1 MVPEE
6 SLMTRSIT
14 LARLVAAAVMSFAL
28 AACAGQKEPAQQS
41 LTELE
46 SAFAKV
52 SEMGQ
57 KYMPEEHAEV
67 DAQIAALKASFDKGD
82 YGAVVAGAS
91 KAAAAIRKL
100 QADSIIAKANY
111 AKEMNAEWAE
121 FTRTMPDTIIA
132 VDKQI
137 TRASS
142 RLPKGMDRDT
152 FKQVVASFDDAKKNW
167 EAAAELGNSGKYE
180 EAVMESRKVKEVVDA
195 TMQALGMTAG

>member
-1 MVPEE
+1 
-6 SLMTRSIT
+6 MTRSISLT
-14 LARLVAAAVMSFAL
+14 RLVAAAVMSVAL

-41 LTELE
+41 ITELE
-46 SAFAKV
+46 AAFAKV

-57 KYMPEEHAEV
+57 KYMPEEFAEV
-67 DAQIAALKASFDKGD
+67 DAQIAGLKASFDKGD

-100 QADSIIAKANY
+100 QADAIIAKANY
-111 AKEMNAEWAE
+111 AKQMNAEWAE
-121 FTRTMPDTIIA
+121 FTRTMPETIVA

-152 FKQVVASFDDAKKNW
+152 FNQVVARFDEAKKSW
-167 EAAAELGNSGKYE
+167 EAAAELGNGGKYE
-180 EAVMESRKVKEVVDA
+180 EAVMASRQVKEVVDA

>member
-1 MVPEE
+1 M
-6 SLMTRSIT
+6 SRTIT
-14 LARLVAAAVMSFAL
+14 FSRLAAAFVMAIAL
-28 AACAGQKEPAQQS
+28 AACASQKDPAQQS
-41 LTELE
+41 ITELE

-52 SEMGQ
+52 AEMGQ
-57 KYMPEEHAEV
+57 KYMPEEYAEV
-67 DAQIAALKASFDKGD
+67 DAQIAGLKASFDKGD

-111 AKEMNAEWAE
+111 AKQMNAEWSDLS
-121 FTRTMPDTIIA
+121 RSMPDTIIA

-137 TRASS
+137 SRASRS
-142 RLPKGMDRDT
+142 LPKGMDRDT
-152 FKQVVASFDDAKKNW
+152 FKQTVATFDEAKKTW
-167 EAAAELGNSGKYE
+167 EAAAELGNAGKYE

>member
-1 MVPEE
+1 
-6 SLMTRSIT
+6 MTRSINM
-14 LARLVAAAVMSFAL
+14 ARLVAAAVMSIAL

-41 LTELE
+41 ITELE
-46 SAFAKV
+46 AAFAKV

-57 KYMPEEHAEV
+57 KYMPEEFAEV
-67 DAQIAALKASFDKGD
+67 DAQIAGLKGSFDKGD
-82 YGAVVAGAS
+82 YGAVVAGAP

-121 FTRTMPDTIIA
+121 FSRTMPDTIIA

-142 RLPKGMDRDT
+142 RLPKGMDRDA
-152 FKQVVASFDDAKKNW
+152 FNQVVASFDEAKKTW
-167 EAAAELGNSGKYE
+167 EGAAELGNAGKYE
-180 EAVMESRKVKEVVDA
+180 EAVLESRKVQEVVDA
-195 TMQALGMTAG
+195 TMTALGMKAG

>member
-1 MVPEE
+1 M
-6 SLMTRSIT
+6 SRSISFT
-14 LARLVAAAVMSFAL
+14 RLVAATVVSIAL

-46 SAFAKV
+46 SALSKV
-52 SEMGQ
+52 SEIGQ
-57 KYMPEEHAEV
+57 KYMPDEYAEV
-67 DAQIAALKASFDKGD
+67 DGQIAALKASFDQGD

-121 FTRTMPDTIIA
+121 FSRTMPDTIIA

-142 RLPKGMDRDT
+142 RLPKGMDRDA
-152 FKQVVASFDDAKKNW
+152 FNQVVAGFDEAKKTW
-167 EAAAELGNSGKYE
+167 EAAAEFGNAGKYE